1 MIKDKPKLDF
11 RYLLTKLIVITYSK
25 HPNHRSLKLEFDR
38 EAHSR
43 TIGTRESR
51 GRELWPPPDFGRSV
65 NTVSYWKEGG
75 ADCAPSLHR
84 IFGSSYGP
92 V

>member
-43 TIGTRESR
+43 TIGTTLKSLIEEQT
-51 GRELWPPPDFGRSV
+51 GINEQA
-65 NTVSYWKEGG
+65 WKKV
-75 ADCAPSLHR
+75 APCLL
-84 IFGSSYGP
+84 IY
-92 V
+92 